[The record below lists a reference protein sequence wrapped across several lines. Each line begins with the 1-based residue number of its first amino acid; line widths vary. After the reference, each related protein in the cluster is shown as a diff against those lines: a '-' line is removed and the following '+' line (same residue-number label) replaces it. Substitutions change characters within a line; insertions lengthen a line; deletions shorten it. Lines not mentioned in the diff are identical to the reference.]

1 MRVRKIQMTE
11 QAQTEHSNARPAS
24 AANEGAISA
33 EAAMG
38 KPSGAGLAR
47 LSVASDKLA
56 KAPRRQGSE
65 SALYQLAADLMS
77 SPSITARTTEP
88 VSSVARLMLESGIS
102 GVPVLDAGG
111 RPVGMVSD
119 GDLLGR
125 RGEGRRSPW
134 LEMLAKRSPPP
145 ENALERPVGE
155 VMSAPL
161 ITISLKASVREIAE
175 TFQAHRIKRLP
186 VLDGEG
192 LVGVVTREDLLCL
205 VESLPAAPPVRPE
218 DGGGLLGFLESLIGG
233 ASLRGTL
240 ERPTAPAQAPKGEK
254 NTAPNALSA
263 EAFRDAVRACKA
275 ESRDDRQ
282 ALKREAQLER
292 QRQINELLGQHVR
305 DAQWSGM
312 VDRAKL
318 AASSGEQEFMML
330 RFPSDLCSDGGRK
343 IDVAEEGWEGT
354 LRGLAAELYS
364 RWRTELKPQG
374 FGLSARIVSYEDG
387 IIGDIGLFLTWKGD

>member
-134 LEMLAKRSPPP
+134 LEMLAKQSPPTGFFN
-145 ENALERPVGE
+145 NALERPVGE

-161 ITISLKASVREIAE
+161 TTISM
-175 TFQAHRIKRLP
+175 
-186 VLDGEG
+186 
-192 LVGVVTREDLLCL
+192 
-205 VESLPAAPPVRPE
+205 
-218 DGGGLLGFLESLIGG
+218 
-233 ASLRGTL
+233 
-240 ERPTAPAQAPKGEK
+240 
-254 NTAPNALSA
+254 
-263 EAFRDAVRACKA
+263 RATV
-275 ESRDDRQ
+275 
-282 ALKREAQLER
+282 
-292 QRQINELLGQHVR
+292 H
-305 DAQWSGM
+305 
-312 VDRAKL
+312 
-318 AASSGEQEFMML
+318 
-330 RFPSDLCSDGGRK
+330 
-343 IDVAEEGWEGT
+343 
-354 LRGLAAELYS
+354 
-364 RWRTELKPQG
+364 
-374 FGLSARIVSYEDG
+374 
-387 IIGDIGLFLTWKGD
+387 

>member
-1 MRVRKIQMTE
+1 MTE
-11 QAQTEHSNARPAS
+11 QAQMESSTARPAP
-24 AANEGAISA
+24 AASERAEGISA
-33 EAAMG
+33 GAAPG
-38 KPSGAGLAR
+38 NPADPGLAR
-47 LSVASDKLA
+47 LAVASDKPA
-56 KAPRRQGSE
+56 KGPRRQRSQT
-65 SALYQLAADLMS
+65 AMYQLAADFMS
-77 SPSITARTTEP
+77 SPAITARTTEP
-88 VSSVARLMLESGIS
+88 VSSVARIMLESGIS

-145 ENALERPVGE
+145 RNALERPVGE

-161 ITISLKASVREIAE
+161 ITISQKASVRDIAE

-186 VLDGEG
+186 VQDGER

-205 VESLPAAPPVRPE
+205 VESLPAAPPVRSE
-218 DGGGLLGFLESLIGG
+218 DRGGLLSFLESLIGG
-233 ASLRGTL
+233 ASLRGGL
-240 ERPTAPAQAPKGEK
+240 ERPIAPPQAPARETDTAPS
-254 NTAPNALSA
+254 ALSA
-263 EAFRDAVRACKA
+263 KAFRDAVRACKA

-292 QRQINELLGQHVR
+292 QRQVKELLDQHVS
-305 DAQWSGM
+305 DSQWSEM
-312 VDRAKL
+312 LDRAKL

-330 RFPSDLCSDGGRK
+330 RFPCDLCSDGGRK

-354 LRGLAAELYS
+354 LRGGAAELYS
-364 RWRTELKPQG
+364 RWGTELKPHG

>member
-1 MRVRKIQMTE
+1 MTE

-24 AANEGAISA
+24 AANEGAGSISA

-77 SPSITARTTEP
+77 SSAITARTTEP

-102 GVPVLDAGG
+102 GVPVVDAGG
-111 RPVGMVSD
+111 RPVGMASD

-134 LEMLAKRSPPP
+134 LEMLAKQSPPP
-145 ENALERPVGE
+145 KNALERPVGE

-161 ITISLKASVREIAE
+161 ITISPKASVREIAE

-218 DGGGLLGFLESLIGG
+218 DGGGLLSFLESLIGG

-240 ERPTAPAQAPKGEK
+240 KRPTAPAQAPTGEK
-254 NTAPNALSA
+254 DTAPSALSA

-292 QRQINELLGQHVR
+292 QRQINELLGQHVS

-312 VDRAKL
+312 LDRAKL
-318 AASSGEQEFMML
+318 AASGAEQEFMML